1 MGEILQS
8 QSVVKLYEYQYNI
21 MDLDEALE
29 HHGIK
34 GQKHGVRNGPPYPL
48 DSAISTGK
56 KLKKSV
62 GSIKRKMAS
71 KSKVRKAR
79 KAKIS
84 MSEMHQIV

>member
-34 GQKHGVRNGPPYPL
+34 GQKHGVRNGQPYP
-48 DSAISTGK
+48 
-56 KLKKSV
+56 
-62 GSIKRKMAS
+62 
-71 KSKVRKAR
+71 
-79 KAKIS
+79 
-84 MSEMHQIV
+84 